1 MFKIFVG
8 NLAVTTDADSIRE
21 LFSRHADVDDIAL
34 PINEATGKSRGFAI
48 VMIKDEQQARYA
60 MRALRGTRLDGRTL
74 VINQARKKG
83 KVKQQAQRQTMFRMR
98 PGFGRGASSTGRSNI
113 RSFGTRPY
121 RGLRGYGRPT
131 RSPRDTDDQS
141 AGDKGESKS

>member
-1 MFKIFVG
+1 QRGQAHRFWHVCKIFPFRLGEQLADTAGFLNQRRVDAAWRPEARYYSFRIAVPRNARRISGTAFGIAVFLTTTHPAPTARRRIARMFKIFVG

-60 MRALRGTRLDGRTL
+60 M
-74 VINQARKKG
+74 
-83 KVKQQAQRQTMFRMR
+83 
-98 PGFGRGASSTGRSNI
+98 
-113 RSFGTRPY
+113 
-121 RGLRGYGRPT
+121 
-131 RSPRDTDDQS
+131 
-141 AGDKGESKS
+141 